1 MNLEAYSRQV
11 IALASPRTLD
21 LEYLL
26 PAIIGDVGNL
36 IGTVADRWAQRQA
49 FDEEI
54 ISAYQDLACDTA
66 VLLHRD
72 RITDVSDVTSLRYV
86 EDFDAALEL
95 ILARATSVY
104 RSGADTR
111 GARAAGLWVCLA
123 DHCETI
129 TGKSFAE
136 VLNA

>member
-1 MNLEAYSRQV
+1 MNLEAYSRQA
-11 IALASPRTLD
+11 IAQASPREMD

-26 PAIIGDVGNL
+26 PALVEDVGRL
-36 IGTVADRWAQRQA
+36 LGVVAARWVERAGL
-49 FDEEI
+49 DEEM
-54 ISAYQDLACDTA
+54 ISAYRYIAHDVA

-72 RITDVSDVTSLRYV
+72 RITDVSEVTSLRYV

-129 TGKSFAE
+129 TGKSFGE